1 MKTTIKTL
9 LLLATCLVFTN
20 CKKTQDPPKEKYCG
34 IEMTGFEVMDSKTIA
49 KKGYTHTSADKKL
62 SGDMM
67 AAIDSM
73 SGEAYDVNFS
83 FFMRDNEKI
92 GLYVIG
98 PDDQAE
104 VEKISCLL
112 LTEDFDG
119 RLPEERE
126 LLFYTNDHSTLLAAI
141 KSKKE
146 KAGEE

>member
-1 MKTTIKTL
+1 MKIITKGALIIALSL
-9 LLLATCLVFTN
+9 LMVN

-49 KKGYTHTSADKKL
+49 KKGYTHTSADKEL

-67 AAIDSM
+67 AAIDSI
-73 SGEAYDVNFS
+73 SGKAYEVNFS
-83 FFMRDNEKI
+83 FFMRDKEKI

-98 PDDQAE
+98 PNDQAE

-126 LLFYTNDHSTLLAAI
+126 LLFYTNDHNTLLAAI

-146 KAGEE
+146 EAEEE

>member
-1 MKTTIKTL
+1 MKFAVKSLFIVFITL
-9 LLLATCLVFTN
+9 SLVG

-49 KKGYTHTSADKKL
+49 KKGYNHTSADKEL

-146 KAGEE
+146 EAGEE